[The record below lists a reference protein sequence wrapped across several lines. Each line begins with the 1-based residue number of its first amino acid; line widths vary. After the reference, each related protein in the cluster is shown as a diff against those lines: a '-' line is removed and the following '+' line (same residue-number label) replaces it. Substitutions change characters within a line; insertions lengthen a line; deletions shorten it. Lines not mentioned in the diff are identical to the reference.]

1 MRDWCYTTLI
11 NLLFRLLG
19 EHHSRLYRIDY
30 LFGATT
36 SGHKARQKRW
46 NNALVRVYKDKDL
59 LDFLYYQMES
69 DKEKLVTGKVR
80 ADLSRGAR
88 VRTAFIAYSA
98 KRAYEQM
105 ILERRIR
112 PDEKTTQVERM
123 NELQKQYDS
132 FVDVV

>member
-1 MRDWCYTTLI
+1 MRDWYYRTLI

-36 SGHKARQKRW
+36 SGHKTRQKRW
-46 NNALVRVYKDKDL
+46 SNALVRAYKDKDF

-69 DKEKLVTGKVR
+69 DKEKIVSGKLR
-80 ADLSRGAR
+80 SDLSRGAR

-105 ILERRIR
+105 ILDRRTR
-112 PDEKTTQVERM
+112 PDEKAAQVERM
-123 NELQKQYDS
+123 KELQKQYES
-132 FVDVV
+132 VVDVV